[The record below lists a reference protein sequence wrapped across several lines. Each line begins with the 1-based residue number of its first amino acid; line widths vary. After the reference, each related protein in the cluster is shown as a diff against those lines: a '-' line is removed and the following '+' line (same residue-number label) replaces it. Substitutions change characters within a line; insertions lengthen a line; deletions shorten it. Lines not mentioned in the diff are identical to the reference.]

1 MLCKLEK
8 TTEWG
13 GGGGAEMTMSACGKK
28 FSWLGERQGNVTDSG
43 VWISE
48 VGLCVLAGE
57 SYGCGMG
64 EQREKNLRR
73 F

>member
-13 GGGGAEMTMSACGKK
+13 GGEGAEMTMSACGKK

-48 VGLCVLAGE
+48 VGLRVLTGRATGVE
-57 SYGCGMG
+57 WGNRGK
-64 EQREKNLRR
+64 KNLRR